1 MNVHEGVL
9 GEERCQLLLELLS
22 SPEVKWARPSG
33 RFASRGNTLQLA
45 GPEEHDR
52 AAMVRVSTLVLAGF
66 FPLVE
71 NRACI
76 KNLPRLSPQVFPVHM
91 EGSRENPPYQE
102 PHVDSAI
109 LDGRRTT
116 PLVTIVYYAAAEGL
130 LGGELVLFEG
140 QLGDHREV
148 ERIEPVVDRAVVLPG
163 ATLHAV
169 APLFK
174 GRRISVVLNI
184 YSSIPEIDMR

>member
-9 GEERCQLLLELLS
+9 GERRRQLLLELLR
-22 SPEVKWARPSG
+22 SPDVKWARPSG

-52 AAMVRVSTLVLAGF
+52 AAMVRLSRLVLAGL

-76 KNLPRLSPQVFPVHM
+76 KNLPCLSPQVFPVHM
-91 EGSRENPPYQE
+91 EGSREDPPYQH

-109 LDGRRTT
+109 VDGRRTT

-130 LGGELVLFEG
+130 RGGELVLFEG
-140 QLGDHREV
+140 QLEDYRELG
-148 ERIEPVVDRAVVLPG
+148 RIEPVVDRAVVLPG

-169 APLFK
+169 APLFR
-174 GRRISVVLNI
+174 GTRTSVVLNLFCPI
-184 YSSIPEIDMR
+184 L